1 MNLRREERLEVPI
14 GVLVAGL
21 DSSGKI
27 RVQSGKTLDIS
38 SNGCC
43 LTDLEYCYAP
53 GTIIGIQNGE
63 RKARFRVVW
72 SGEPETPRHGQI
84 GVERLG
90 NRRELTTKLLYVD
103 GEKQSIDSR
112 RSILQALHYE
122 VSLGESGRDAFDR
135 LQQDHYNAVIMGHPL
150 DDLETAELLVGVRRA
165 NVASKILLLSAYPK
179 VHESLL
185 ALADGFVYK
194 RQPHNDFISSIEKVL
209 EGRKSRKFPLVRA
222 LPRYSVRVP
231 VAVQVLRKGIKE
243 TFYGTSNDLS
253 ERGLSATVKTHFTP
267 GELVRLFFSL
277 PNRPEE
283 VQAQSVVRH
292 RQESVFGFE
301 FVAIDERTVEAIKA
315 FCAVLPPLSSDSR

>member
-27 RVQSGKTLDIS
+27 RVQPGKTLDIS

-72 SGEPETPRHGQI
+72 SGKPGTPREGQI

-90 NRRELTTKLLYVD
+90 GRRDVTTKLLYVD
-103 GEKQSIDSR
+103 GERQSVESR

-122 VSLGESGRDAFDR
+122 VAFGESGREAFER
-135 LQQDHYNAVIMGHPL
+135 LQQDHYNAVITGHPL
-150 DDLETAELLVGVRRA
+150 NDLETSDLLVGVRRA
-165 NVASKILLLSAYPK
+165 NVSSKILLLSAYPK

-194 RQPHNDFISSIEKVL
+194 RQPHNEFISSIEKVL

-231 VAVQVLRKGIKE
+231 LVVEVLRKGIKE
-243 TFYGTSNDLS
+243 TFYWTSNDLS
-253 ERGLSATVKTHFTP
+253 ERGISATVKTHFTP

-283 VQAQSVVRH
+283 LEAQAIVRH
-292 RQESVFGFE
+292 RKESVFGFE
-301 FVAIDERTVEAIKA
+301 FVAIDEQTVEAIKA
-315 FCAVLPPLSSDSR
+315 FCAVLPPLSNGSR

>member
-27 RVQSGKTLDIS
+27 RVQPGKTLDIS

-43 LTDLEYCYAP
+43 LTDLQYCYAS
-53 GTIIGIQNGE
+53 GTIIGIQNGD

-72 SGEPETPRHGQI
+72 SGEPGTPREGQI

-90 NRRELTTKLLYVD
+90 NQRDVNTKLLYVD
-103 GEKQSIDSR
+103 GERQSVESR

-122 VSLGESGRDAFDR
+122 VALGESGREAFERLEQDR
-135 LQQDHYNAVIMGHPL
+135 YNAVIMGHPL
-150 DDLETAELLVGVRRA
+150 SDLETSDLLVGVRRA
-165 NVASKILLLSAYPK
+165 NVSSKILLLSAYPR

-185 ALADGFVYK
+185 ELADGFVYK
-194 RQPHNDFISSIEKVL
+194 RQPHNEFISTIEKVL
-209 EGRKSRKFPLVRA
+209 EGPKARKFPLVRA
-222 LPRYSVRVP
+222 LPRYSIRVP
-231 VAVQVLRKGIKE
+231 LAVQVLRAGIRE

-253 ERGLSATVKTHFTP
+253 ERGIAATVKTHFTP

-283 VQAQSVVRH
+283 LEAQAIVRH
-292 RQESVFGFE
+292 RKESVFGFE
-301 FVAIDERTVEAIKA
+301 FVAIDERTVDAIQA
-315 FCAVLPPLSSDSR
+315 FCAVLPPLSNGGR